1 VHVLSSLAISI
12 IGVIVIGD
20 IALLSAAMYLLPTLI
35 GRLRRVPDLGSVAV
49 INLLLG
55 WTLIGWVSALAMALR
70 SAAAPGAAVQ
80 IVNNL
85 PAQRPPDGLSWAGYP
100 DLYPYRQ
107 GFPPPLELPTR
118 PAGPESVR

>member
-1 VHVLSSLAISI
+1 VHVLSSIAISI

-49 INLLLG
+49 INVLLG
-55 WTLIGWVSALAMALR
+55 WTLLGWVAALALALR
-70 SAAAPGAAVQ
+70 STAGPGAAVQ

-85 PAQRPPDGLSWAGYP
+85 PAPPAPVGLSWAGHP
-100 DLYPYRQ
+100 DLHPYRQ

-118 PAGPESVR
+118 PAGSESVR